1 MSDKHIQISYSLANI
16 LFYRKITCIFHHLRI
31 FVVQIC
37 RRHLRTFSANFVWPE
52 KETPPIFS
60 PLECMHQRRQTAL
73 ENKETRQNNRLS
85 HPPLCQI
92 VIHHF
97 YPKM

>member
-16 LFYRKITCIFHHLRI
+16 LFYHKITYIHQLRI

-37 RRHLRTFSANFVWPE
+37 RRHLRTFSANFVANFVWPE

-60 PLECMHQRRQTAL
+60 PLECMHQR
-73 ENKETRQNNRLS
+73 KNNARVDFAT
-85 HPPLCQI
+85 CQDELK
-92 VIHHF
+92 
-97 YPKM
+97 PKFLAKI